1 MQLDR
6 DAFLVE
12 FDATKIGPE
21 DLLAII
27 KKAGYDSNIV
37 TDDVATDDAR
47 QKLAPLQPAA
57 SKDPIFAAALARAK
71 QENKPLVIDFHANWC
86 APCLKML
93 KTTMPD
99 PQVAALLQKCVFL
112 KVDTDKHPDLA
123 RSFGVVGLPDIRFL
137 APDGTE
143 RRRLQDFQDAK
154 SFAAEL
160 RKLLASFEQEAIVPK

>member
-1 MQLDR
+1 MLLDR

-37 TDDVATDDAR
+37 TDDIATDDVATDDAR
-47 QKLAPLQPAA
+47 QKLTPRQPAA
-57 SKDPIFAAALARAK
+57 SKDPIFSAALARAR
-71 QENKPLVIDFHANWC
+71 QENKPLVIDFYADWC

-99 PQVAALLQKCVFL
+99 PQVAALLRKCVFL
-112 KVDTDKHPDLA
+112 KVDTDTHPDLA
-123 RSFGVVGLPDIRFL
+123 RNFGVVGLPDIRFL

-143 RRRLQDFQDAK
+143 IRRLQDFQDAK

-160 RKLLASFEQEAIVPK
+160 RKLLASFEQ